1 MRQNMDDFEQE
12 EEKKSGSGRSRKNI
26 YLVISLVCLV
36 AAVIAIVYVVRY
48 FSVLKQ
54 GDDAYASLQAQV
66 ETMEPST
73 EPETV
78 SSEPS
83 TEETLEEA
91 PDPDENMNRVI
102 DFEQLKAE
110 TNEDI
115 YAWIYIPDTNVDYP
129 VPQHPTDDTYYLN
142 YNIDGTK
149 GYPGCIYSEME
160 NSKDFTDFNTVLYG
174 HNMKNGSMF
183 HDLHQFKDE
192 LFMQEHPYVYIYMP
206 DKTLKYEIYG
216 AYQYD
221 DRHLLY
227 SFDYS
232 SEKSRQG
239 YLDDIFGIKSMS
251 AVFNKDAVVTADS
264 HILTLSTCVGGQS
277 TRRFLVQGVLL
288 NDDINE

>member
-1 MRQNMDDFEQE
+1 MRQNMDDLGQE
-12 EEKKSGSGRSRKNI
+12 EEKNRGNGKSRKKI
-26 YLVISLVCLV
+26 YLVISLICLV
-36 AAVIAIVYVVRY
+36 IAVAAICYVVHY
-48 FSVLKQ
+48 FTVLKQ
-54 GDDAYASLQAQV
+54 GEDAYASLQAQIDEV
-66 ETMEPST
+66 EPSVT

-78 SSEPS
+78 PEESSSE
-83 TEETLEEA
+83 ETAQPLN
-91 PDPDENMNRVI
+91 PDEHMNRVI
-102 DFEQLKAE
+102 DFDELQAQ

-115 YAWIYIPDTNVDYP
+115 YAWIYVPDTNIDYP
-129 VPQHPTDDTYYLN
+129 VLQHPADDTYYLN

-183 HDLHQFKDE
+183 HDLHQYKDE
-192 LFMQEHPYVYIYMP
+192 LFMEEHPYVYIYMP

-227 SFDYS
+227 SFDYT

-251 AVFNKDAVVTADS
+251 AVFNKEAVVDSDS

-277 TRRFLVQGVLL
+277 TRRFLVQAVLL
-288 NDDINE
+288 DDDINE

>member
-1 MRQNMDDFEQE
+1 MGQNMDDFE
-12 EEKKSGSGRSRKNI
+12 EEKKRGAGRTKKNI
-26 YLVISLVCLV
+26 YLVIALVCLV
-36 AAVIAIVYVVRY
+36 VAVVAIIYVVRY
-48 FSVLKQ
+48 YGVLKQ
-54 GDDAYASLQAQV
+54 GDDAYASLQAEV
-66 ETMEPST
+66 ESVVVPTP

-78 SSEPS
+78 P
-83 TEETLEEA
+83 EETTQEPTQE
-91 PDPDENMNRVI
+91 PVDPDENMNRVI
-102 DFEQLKAE
+102 DFDTLQAE

-129 VPQHPTDDTYYLN
+129 VLQHPTDDTYYLN

-149 GYPGCIYSEME
+149 GYPGCIYSEIE
-160 NSKDFTDFNTVLYG
+160 NSKGFDDFNTVLYG

-183 HDLHQFKDE
+183 HDLHQYKDE
-192 LFMQEHPYVYIYMP
+192 LFLEEHPNIYIYMP
-206 DKTLKYEIYG
+206 DKTLKYEIYA

-227 SFDYS
+227 SFDYG
-232 SEKSRQG
+232 SEKGRQG
-239 YLDDIFGIKSMS
+239 YLDDILGIKSMS
-251 AVFNKDAVVTADS
+251 AVFNKDAEVTSDS